1 MRARRR
7 WMSVAGAT
15 WLAWTAPSPATAQ
28 AWLPPRGE
36 AAVVLGDQLLHGGD
50 HLTLDGESLD
60 RGRMRWNTLICDLG
74 YGLTDRVSVRVTV
87 PYVHS
92 KYTGAYPHLPPG
104 RASVDDGA
112 WHGSLQDI
120 RLEGRVLA
128 TTGAIAVTPFVS
140 ATFPL
145 AGYETHAHSA
155 AGKGVRE
162 LTAGVY
168 AGRRL
173 DPALPDGYVHARV
186 AFTAPERVLGV
197 WNHRTNAGL
206 ELGYFVTP
214 GVTVRATTAL
224 QVAHGGYRFPVDAPR
239 ARPAYLH
246 HDQSIRER
254 FFQVG
259 AGAVFVVTGSMDVF
273 VSVFETVRGTNSVR
287 MRGAT
292 VGAAWGFSPAR
303 ILRKKRDP
311 GSGGPP

>member
-186 AFTAPERVLGV
+186 ASRPLSASSASG
-197 WNHRTNAGL
+197 
-206 ELGYFVTP
+206 
-214 GVTVRATTAL
+214 TTA
-224 QVAHGGYRFPVDAPR
+224 RT
-239 ARPAYLH
+239 PA
-246 HDQSIRER
+246 S
-254 FFQVG
+254 
-259 AGAVFVVTGSMDVF
+259 S
-273 VSVFETVRGTNSVR
+273 
-287 MRGAT
+287 
-292 VGAAWGFSPAR
+292 
-303 ILRKKRDP
+303 
-311 GSGGPP
+311 SGIS